1 MQLFIFKENPCFQ
14 KYERHH
20 QLFYFKV
27 CKVQLTKLIQSLWW
41 QHFGFLAVIAFHSM
55 GANSYNRRHCL
66 YATAFCL
73 LWQILLS
80 FPRLSKVKASKNV
93 HRFSRTGWIWTSQ
106 ETCMWKSPLD
116 PCKGLFQ
123 QLSWVAIAIRMGQNW
138 WGKLEMILC
147 KPL

>member
-20 QLFYFKV
+20 QGL
-27 CKVQLTKLIQSLWW
+27 QGSTNTTKQLIQSLWW

-66 YATAFCL
+66 YEIAFCL

-80 FPRLSKVKASKNV
+80 FPHLSKVKASKNV
-93 HRFSRTGWIWTSQ
+93 HSVCSTGWIWISQ
-106 ETCMWKSPLD
+106 DTCMWKSPTD

-123 QLSWVAIAIRMGQNW
+123 YQLSWVAIAIRMGLNW
-138 WGKLEMILC
+138 RDKLEMILC